1 MENIYE
7 KFLESSGVSIDS
19 RNCPKDAMFIGIKGA
34 NFDGNTFVEK
44 ALEQGCK
51 YAITDNP
58 EIGVGNPNI
67 IHVQDSLKTLQDLAH
82 YHRMMFDIPVIGIT
96 GTNGKTTSKE
106 LISTVLSKEYN
117 VLYTQGNLNN
127 HIGVPLT
134 LLRLNRSHNIAVI
147 EMGANHPKEIEFLC
161 KIARPNYGIITNV
174 GKAHL
179 EGFGSFEGVKKTK
192 GELYDFIKSV
202 DGKIFLHA
210 DNPHLCEMVYSGTL
224 FPPVIST
231 STSSVTE
238 IANPDTEPI
247 EVSGFANGLETIKY
261 GESEENFVSGNILS
275 CTPYINVELRL
286 NGNASGEKTSYK
298 IETNLIGDYNLSNIL
313 SAASIGRY
321 FGVMDEDIVAA
332 LSEYTPTNNRS
343 QCTRTERNTLIVDA
357 YNANP
362 TSMDAALRNFSKIE
376 AASKALILGDMKELG
391 EDSEAEHNKV
401 LALIKS
407 LGFTKAYFVG
417 SEFAK
422 VADSGFACFDNVE
435 SLVEYFTQ
443 HPISDSTIL
452 IKGSN
457 STRLTKIVDS
467 L

>member
-67 IHVQDSLKTLQDLAH
+67 IHVEDSLKTLQDLAH

-134 LLRLNRSHNIAVI
+134 LLRLNRSHNIAVV

-210 DNPHLCEMVYSGTL
+210 DNPHLCEMVNSGTE
-224 FPPVIST
+224 PV
-231 STSSVTE
+231 
-238 IANPDTEPI
+238 
-247 EVSGFANGLETIKY
+247 EVSMTEFANALETIKY

-313 SAASIGRY
+313 SAACIGRY
-321 FGVMDEDIVAA
+321 FGVMDEEIVSA
-332 LSEYTPTNNRS
+332 LQEYTPTNNRS
-343 QCTRTERNTLIVDA
+343 QCTRTEKNTLIVDA

-362 TSMDAALRNFSKIE
+362 TSMEAALKNFSKIE
-376 AASKALILGDMKELG
+376 TTSDKVLILGDMKELG
-391 EDSEAEHNKV
+391 EDSEAEHQKV
-401 LALIKS
+401 LTLIQS
-407 LGFTKAYFVG
+407 LGFTKCYFVG

-422 VADSGFACFDNVE
+422 VAGSEFSKCFENVE
-435 SLVEYFTQ
+435 SLAEYLTAN
-443 HPISDSTIL
+443 PISDSTIL

-457 STRLTKIVDS
+457 STKLTKIVDS

>member
-19 RNCPKDAMFIGIKGA
+19 RNCPKDAMFVGIKGA
-34 NFDGNTFVEK
+34 NFDGNLFVEK
-44 ALEQGCK
+44 ALELGCK

-67 IHVQDSLKTLQDLAH
+67 IHVEDSLKALQDLAC
-82 YHRMMFDIPVIGIT
+82 YHRCKFNIPVIGIT

-134 LLRLNRSHNIAVI
+134 LLRLNRSHNIAVV
-147 EMGANHPKEIEFLC
+147 EMGANHPEEIAFLC

-192 GELYDFIKSV
+192 GELYEWIAGV
-202 DGKIFLHA
+202 EGKIFLHA
-210 DNPHLCEMVYSGTL
+210 DNPHLVKMSGDL
-224 FPPVIST
+224 
-231 STSSVTE
+231 
-238 IANPDTEPI
+238 D
-247 EVSGFANGLETIKY
+247 TIKY
-261 GESEENFVSGNILS
+261 GEAGDNFVSGKIIS
-275 CTPYINVELRL
+275 CTPYINVNLSL
-286 NGNASGEKTSYK
+286 NGNASGENQTYE
-298 IETNLIGDYNLSNIL
+298 INTQLIGDYNLSNIL
-313 SAASIGRY
+313 SAACIGRF

-362 TSMDAALRNFSKIE
+362 TSMEAAIKNFSKIE
-376 AASKALILGDMKELG
+376 TSDKKVLILGDMKELG
-391 EDSEAEHNKV
+391 GDSEAEHIKV
-401 LALIKS
+401 LNQIKY
-407 LGFTKAYFVG
+407 LGFTECYFVG

-422 VADSGFACFDNVE
+422 VAP
-435 SLVEYFTQ
+435 SLGFTQ
-443 HPISDSTIL
+443 CFSDVDLLAEHFQSNSIENSTIL

>member
-19 RNCPKDAMFIGIKGA
+19 RNCPKDAMFVGIKGT
-34 NFDGNTFVEK
+34 NFDGNLFVEK
-44 ALEQGCK
+44 ALELGCK

-67 IHVQDSLKTLQDLAH
+67 IHVEDSLKTLQDLAC
-82 YHRMMFDIPVIGIT
+82 YHRCKFNIPVIGIT

-134 LLRLNRSHNIAVI
+134 LLRLNRSHNIAVV

-192 GELYDFIKSV
+192 GELYEWIAGV

-210 DNPHLCEMVYSGTL
+210 DNPHLVKMAGDL
-224 FPPVIST
+224 
-231 STSSVTE
+231 
-238 IANPDTEPI
+238 D
-247 EVSGFANGLETIKY
+247 TIKY
-261 GESEENFVSGNILS
+261 GEAGDNFVSGKIIS
-275 CTPYINVELRL
+275 CTPYINVNLSL
-286 NGNASGEKTSYK
+286 NGNASGESQTYE
-298 IETNLIGDYNLSNIL
+298 INTQLIGDYNLSNIL
-313 SAASIGRY
+313 SAACIGRF
-321 FGVMDEDIVAA
+321 FGVMDEDIIAA

-362 TSMDAALRNFSKIE
+362 TSMEAAIKNFSKIE
-376 AASKALILGDMKELG
+376 TSDKKVLILGDMKELG
-391 EDSEAEHNKV
+391 EDSEAEHIKV
-401 LALIKS
+401 LNQIKY
-407 LGFTKAYFVG
+407 LGFTECYFVG

-422 VADSGFACFDNVE
+422 VAPSIG
-435 SLVEYFTQ
+435 FTQ
-443 HPISDSTIL
+443 CFSDVDLLAEHFQSNSIENSTIL

-457 STRLTKIVDS
+457 STKLTKIVPS

>member
-7 KFLESSGVSIDS
+7 KFLESTAVSIDS
-19 RNCPKDAMFIGIKGA
+19 RNCQEGAMFIGIKGA
-34 NFDGNTFVEK
+34 NFDGNLFVEK

-67 IHVQDSLKTLQDLAH
+67 IHVEDSLKTLQDLAC
-82 YHRMMFDIPVIGIT
+82 YHRMKFNIPVIGIT

-117 VLYTQGNLNN
+117 TLFTLGNLNN

-134 LLRLNRSHNIAVI
+134 LLRLNRGHQIAVI

-161 KIARPNYGIITNV
+161 NIARPNFGIITNV

-192 GELYDFIKSV
+192 GELYKFISEV
-202 DGKIFLHA
+202 EGKIFLHA
-210 DNPHLCEMVYSGTL
+210 DNPHLTGMAE
-224 FPPVIST
+224 
-231 STSSVTE
+231 
-238 IANPDTEPI
+238 
-247 EVSGFANGLETIKY
+247 GLDTIKY
-261 GESEENFVSGNILS
+261 GEADCNFVSGNIVS
-275 CTPYINVELRL
+275 CTPYINVGLRL
-286 NGNASGEKTSYK
+286 DGNASGEKATYNVQ
-298 IETNLIGDYNLSNIL
+298 TQLIGDYNLSNIL
-313 SAASIGRY
+313 SAACIGRY

-332 LSEYTPTNNRS
+332 LRDYTPTNNRS
-343 QCTRTERNTLIVDA
+343 QCTKTESNTLIVDA

-376 AASKALILGDMKELG
+376 ASSKALILGDMKELG
-391 EDSEAEHNKV
+391 EDSLMEHNKI
-401 LALIKS
+401 LALIES
-407 LGFTKAYFVG
+407 LGFTQVYLVG
-417 SEFAK
+417 SEFTKSA
-422 VADSGFACFDNVE
+422 AGAYPCFENVE
-435 SLVEYFTQ
+435 ALSTYLKDN
-443 HPISDSTIL
+443 PIANATIL

-457 STRLTKIVDS
+457 STKLTKIVDS

>member
-7 KFLESSGVSIDS
+7 KFLQCSAVSIDT

-51 YAITDNP
+51 YAITDNA
-58 EIGVGNPNI
+58 EIGMGNPNI

-106 LISTVLSKEYN
+106 LISTVLNKEYN

-134 LLRLNRSHNIAVI
+134 LLRLNRSHNIAVV

-192 GELYDFIKSV
+192 GELYDFIRSV

-210 DNPHLCEMVYSGTL
+210 DNPHLCEMVNSG
-224 FPPVIST
+224 T
-231 STSSVTE
+231 STSSVIE
-238 IANPDTEPI
+238 I
-247 EVSGFANGLETIKY
+247 ANGLETIKY
-261 GESEENFVSGNILS
+261 GESEENFVSGSILS
-275 CTPYINVELRL
+275 CTPYINVSLRL

-313 SAASIGRY
+313 SAACIGRY
-321 FGVMDEDIVAA
+321 FGAMDEEIVSA
-332 LSEYTPTNNRS
+332 LQEYTPTNNRS
-343 QCTRTERNTLIVDA
+343 QCTRTEKNTLIVDA

-362 TSMDAALRNFSKIE
+362 TSMEAALKNFSKIE
-376 AASKALILGDMKELG
+376 TTSDKVLILGDMKELG
-391 EDSEAEHNKV
+391 EDSEVEHNKV

-407 LGFTKAYFVG
+407 LGFTKVYFVG

-422 VADSGFACFDNVE
+422 VAGSEFACFENVE
-435 SLVEYFTQ
+435 SLEEYFTQ

>member
-134 LLRLNRSHNIAVI
+134 LLRLNRSHNIAVV

-192 GELYDFIKSV
+192 GELYDFIQSV

-210 DNPHLCEMVYSGTL
+210 DNPHLCEMVNSGTE
-224 FPPVIST
+224 PVEVSMT
-231 STSSVTE
+231 AGNNVTE
-238 IANPDTEPI
+238 
-247 EVSGFANGLETIKY
+247 FANALETIKY

-313 SAASIGRY
+313 SAACIGRY
-321 FGVMDEDIVAA
+321 FGVMDEEIVSA
-332 LSEYTPTNNRS
+332 LQEYTPTNNRS
-343 QCTRTERNTLIVDA
+343 QCTRTEKNTLIVDA

-362 TSMDAALRNFSKIE
+362 TSVEAALKNFSKIE
-376 AASKALILGDMKELG
+376 TTSGKVLILGDMKELG

-407 LGFTKAYFVG
+407 LGFDKVYLVG
-417 SEFAK
+417 SEFTRAS
-422 VADSGFACFDNVE
+422 AGAHPCFENVDA
-435 SLVEYFTQ
+435 LKEYLTAN
-443 HPISDSTIL
+443 PIAGYTIL

>member
-1 MENIYE
+1 M
-7 KFLESSGVSIDS
+7 
-19 RNCPKDAMFIGIKGA
+19 
-34 NFDGNTFVEK
+34 
-44 ALEQGCK
+44 
-51 YAITDNP
+51 
-58 EIGVGNPNI
+58 GVGNPNI

-134 LLRLNRSHNIAVI
+134 LLRLNRSHNIAVV

-161 KIARPNYGIITNV
+161 KIARPNYGIVTNV

-192 GELYDFIKSV
+192 GELYDFIQSV

-238 IANPDTEPI
+238 IANPDTEPV
-247 EVSGFANGLETIKY
+247 EVSMTEIANGLEIIKY
-261 GESEENFVSGNILS
+261 GESEENFVSGSILS

-313 SAASIGRY
+313 SAACIGRY
-321 FGVMDEDIVAA
+321 FGVMDEEIVSA
-332 LSEYTPTNNRS
+332 LQEYTPTNNRS
-343 QCTRTERNTLIVDA
+343 QCTRTEKNTLIVDA

-362 TSMDAALRNFSKIE
+362 TSMEAALKNFSKIE
-376 AASKALILGDMKELG
+376 TTSDKVLILGDMKELG

-407 LGFTKAYFVG
+407 LGFTKVYFVG

-422 VADSGFACFDNVE
+422 VAGSEFSKCFENVE
-435 SLVEYFTQ
+435 SLAEYLTAN
-443 HPISDSTIL
+443 PISDSTIL

>member
-19 RNCPKDAMFIGIKGA
+19 RNCPKDAMFVGIKGA
-34 NFDGNTFVEK
+34 NFDGNLFVEK
-44 ALEQGCK
+44 ALELGCK

-67 IHVQDSLKTLQDLAH
+67 IHVEDSLKTLQDLAC
-82 YHRMMFDIPVIGIT
+82 YHRCKFNIPVIGIT

-117 VLYTQGNLNN
+117 VLFTQGNLNN

-134 LLRLNRSHNIAVI
+134 LLRLNRSHNIAVV

-192 GELYDFIKSV
+192 GELYEWIAGV
-202 DGKIFLHA
+202 DGKIFLHT
-210 DNPHLCEMVYSGTL
+210 DNPHLCEMAEAG
-224 FPPVIST
+224 IST
-231 STSSVTE
+231 GSMT
-238 IANPDTEPI
+238 AC
-247 EVSGFANGLETIKY
+247 IKY
-261 GESEENFVSGNILS
+261 GEAGDNFVSGKIIS
-275 CTPYINVELRL
+275 CTPYINVNLSL
-286 NGNASGEKTSYK
+286 NGNASGESQTYE
-298 IETNLIGDYNLSNIL
+298 INTQLIGDYNLSNIL
-313 SAASIGRY
+313 SAACIGRF

-362 TSMDAALRNFSKIE
+362 TSMEAAIKNFSKIE
-376 AASKALILGDMKELG
+376 TSDKKVLILGDMKELG
-391 EDSEAEHNKV
+391 EDSETEHQKV
-401 LALIKS
+401 LTLIQS
-407 LGFTKAYFVG
+407 LGFTRTYFVG
-417 SEFAK
+417 CEFAK
-422 VADSGFACFDNVE
+422 VAGDGSEKCFDNVDE
-435 SLVEYFTQ
+435 LALYVKDN
-443 HPISDSTIL
+443 PISNSTIL

-457 STRLTKIVDS
+457 STKLTKIVPS

>member
-134 LLRLNRSHNIAVI
+134 LLRLNRSHNIAVV

-192 GELYDFIKSV
+192 GELYDFIQSV

-210 DNPHLCEMVYSGTL
+210 DNPHLCEMVNSDAE
-224 FPPVIST
+224 PVEVSMT
-231 STSSVTE
+231 AGNNVTE
-238 IANPDTEPI
+238 L
-247 EVSGFANGLETIKY
+247 ANGLEIIKY
-261 GESEENFVSGNILS
+261 GESEENFVSGSILS
-275 CTPYINVELRL
+275 CTPYINVSLRL

-313 SAASIGRY
+313 SAACIGRY
-321 FGVMDEDIVAA
+321 FGVMDEEIVSA
-332 LSEYTPTNNRS
+332 LQEYTPTNNRS
-343 QCTRTERNTLIVDA
+343 QCTRTEKNTLIVDA

-362 TSMDAALRNFSKIE
+362 TSMEAALKNFSKIE
-376 AASKALILGDMKELG
+376 TTSDKVLILGDMKELG
-391 EDSEAEHNKV
+391 EDSETEHQKV
-401 LALIKS
+401 LTLIQS
-407 LGFTKAYFVG
+407 LGFTKCYFVG

-422 VADSGFACFDNVE
+422 VAGSEFSKCFENVE
-435 SLVEYFTQ
+435 SLAEYLTAN
-443 HPISDSTIL
+443 PISDSTIL

>member
-19 RNCPKDAMFIGIKGA
+19 RNCPKDAMFVGIKGA
-34 NFDGNTFVEK
+34 NFDGNLFVEK
-44 ALEQGCK
+44 ALELGCK

-67 IHVQDSLKTLQDLAH
+67 IHVEDSLKALQDLAC
-82 YHRMMFDIPVIGIT
+82 YHRCKFNIPVIGIT

-134 LLRLNRSHNIAVI
+134 LLRLNRSHNIAVV
-147 EMGANHPKEIEFLC
+147 EMGANHPEEIAFLC

-192 GELYDFIKSV
+192 GELYEWIAGV

-210 DNPHLCEMVYSGTL
+210 DNPHLVKMAGDL
-224 FPPVIST
+224 
-231 STSSVTE
+231 
-238 IANPDTEPI
+238 D
-247 EVSGFANGLETIKY
+247 TIKY
-261 GESEENFVSGNILS
+261 GEAGDNFVSGKIIS
-275 CTPYINVELRL
+275 CTPYINVNLNL
-286 NGNASGEKTSYK
+286 NGNASGENQTYE
-298 IETNLIGDYNLSNIL
+298 INTQLIGDYNLSNIL
-313 SAASIGRY
+313 SAACIGRY

-362 TSMDAALRNFSKIE
+362 TSMEAAIKNFSKIE
-376 AASKALILGDMKELG
+376 TIDKKVLILGDMKELG
-391 EDSEAEHNKV
+391 EDSEAEHIKV
-401 LALIKS
+401 LNQIKS
-407 LGFTKAYFVG
+407 LGLAECYFVG
-417 SEFAK
+417 SEFSK
-422 VADSGFACFDNVE
+422 VAP
-435 SLVEYFTQ
+435 SLGFTQ
-443 HPISDSTIL
+443 CFSDVDLLAEYLQSDPISNSTIL

-457 STRLTKIVDS
+457 STKLTKIVPS

>member
-19 RNCPKDAMFIGIKGA
+19 RNCPKDAMFVGIKGA
-34 NFDGNTFVEK
+34 NFDGNLFVEK
-44 ALEQGCK
+44 ALELGCK

-67 IHVQDSLKTLQDLAH
+67 IHVEDSLKALQDLAC
-82 YHRMMFDIPVIGIT
+82 YHRCKFNIPVIGIT

-134 LLRLNRSHNIAVI
+134 LLRLNRSHNIAVV
-147 EMGANHPKEIEFLC
+147 EMGANHPEEIAFLC

-192 GELYDFIKSV
+192 GELYDWIAGV

-210 DNPHLCEMVYSGTL
+210 DNPHLVKMAGDL
-224 FPPVIST
+224 
-231 STSSVTE
+231 
-238 IANPDTEPI
+238 D
-247 EVSGFANGLETIKY
+247 TIKY
-261 GESEENFVSGNILS
+261 GESEENFVSGKIIS
-275 CTPYINVELRL
+275 CTPYINVNLSL
-286 NGNASGEKTSYK
+286 NGNASGESQTYE
-298 IETNLIGDYNLSNIL
+298 INTQLIGDYNLSNIL
-313 SAASIGRY
+313 SAACIGRF

-362 TSMDAALRNFSKIE
+362 TSMEAAIKNFSKIE
-376 AASKALILGDMKELG
+376 TSDKKVLILGDMKELG
-391 EDSEAEHNKV
+391 EDSEAEHIKV
-401 LALIKS
+401 LNQIKS
-407 LGFTKAYFVG
+407 LGFTECYFVG

-422 VADSGFACFDNVE
+422 VAP
-435 SLVEYFTQ
+435 SLGFTQ
-443 HPISDSTIL
+443 CFYDVDLLAEHFQSNSIENSTIL

>member
-19 RNCPKDAMFIGIKGA
+19 RNCPKDAMFVGIKGA
-34 NFDGNTFVEK
+34 NFDGNLFVEK
-44 ALEQGCK
+44 ALELGCK

-67 IHVQDSLKTLQDLAH
+67 IHVEDSLKTLQDLAC
-82 YHRMMFDIPVIGIT
+82 YHRCKFNIPVIGIT

-134 LLRLNRSHNIAVI
+134 LLRLNRSHNIAVV
-147 EMGANHPKEIEFLC
+147 EMGANHPEEIAFLC

-192 GELYDFIKSV
+192 GELYEWIAGV
-202 DGKIFLHA
+202 DGKIFLHT
-210 DNPHLCEMVYSGTL
+210 DNPHLVKMAGDL
-224 FPPVIST
+224 
-231 STSSVTE
+231 
-238 IANPDTEPI
+238 D
-247 EVSGFANGLETIKY
+247 TIKY
-261 GESEENFVSGNILS
+261 GEAGDNFVSGKIIS
-275 CTPYINVELRL
+275 CTPYINVNLSL
-286 NGNASGEKTSYK
+286 NGNASGESQTYE
-298 IETNLIGDYNLSNIL
+298 INTQLIGDYNLSNIL
-313 SAASIGRY
+313 SAACIGRF

-362 TSMDAALRNFSKIE
+362 TSMEAAIKNFSKIE
-376 AASKALILGDMKELG
+376 TSDKKVLILGDMKELG
-391 EDSEAEHNKV
+391 GDSEAEHNKV

-407 LGFTKAYFVG
+407 LGFTKVYFVG
-417 SEFAK
+417 TEFAK
-422 VADSGFACFDNVE
+422 VAGSEFACFENVE
-435 SLVEYFTQ
+435 SLAEYFAQ
-443 HPISDSTIL
+443 DQISDSTIL

>member
-7 KFLESSGVSIDS
+7 KFLQCSAVSIDT

-134 LLRLNRSHNIAVI
+134 LLRLNRSHNIAVV

-192 GELYDFIKSV
+192 GELYDFIHSV

-210 DNPHLCEMVYSGTL
+210 DNPHLCEMVNA
-224 FPPVIST
+224 
-231 STSSVTE
+231 VTE
-238 IANPDTEPI
+238 PVD
-247 EVSGFANGLETIKY
+247 VSMTTGNNMPAFANALETIKY
-261 GESEENFVSGNILS
+261 GESEENFVSGSILS
-275 CTPYINVELRL
+275 CTPYINVSLRL

-313 SAASIGRY
+313 SAACIGRY
-321 FGVMDEDIVAA
+321 FGVMDEEIVSA
-332 LSEYTPTNNRS
+332 LQEYTPTNNRS
-343 QCTRTERNTLIVDA
+343 QCTRTEKNTLIVDA

-362 TSMDAALRNFSKIE
+362 TSMEAALKNFSKIE
-376 AASKALILGDMKELG
+376 TTSDKVLILGDMKELG
-391 EDSEAEHNKV
+391 EDSEAEHKKI
-401 LALIKS
+401 LALIQS
-407 LGFTKAYFVG
+407 LGFTRTYFVG

-422 VADSGFACFDNVE
+422 VAGSEFSKCFENVE
-435 SLVEYFTQ
+435 SLAEYLTAN
-443 HPISDSTIL
+443 PISDSTIL

>member
-19 RNCPKDAMFIGIKGA
+19 RNCPKDAMFVGIKGA
-34 NFDGNTFVEK
+34 NFDGNLFVEK
-44 ALEQGCK
+44 ALELGCK

-67 IHVQDSLKTLQDLAH
+67 IHVEDSLKALQDLAC
-82 YHRMMFDIPVIGIT
+82 YHRCKFNIPVIGIT

-134 LLRLNRSHNIAVI
+134 LLRLNRSHNIAVV
-147 EMGANHPKEIEFLC
+147 EMGANHPEEIAFLC
-161 KIARPNYGIITNV
+161 KIARPNFGIITNV

-192 GELYDFIKSV
+192 GELYEWIAGV

-210 DNPHLCEMVYSGTL
+210 DNPHLCDMANA
-224 FPPVIST
+224 
-231 STSSVTE
+231 VTE
-238 IANPDTEPI
+238 PV
-247 EVSGFANGLETIKY
+247 EVPAFANSLETIKY
-261 GESEENFVSGNILS
+261 GESDENFVSGSILS
-275 CTPYINVELRL
+275 CTPYINVALRL
-286 NGNASGEKTSYK
+286 NGNASGEKQSYSVA
-298 IETNLIGDYNLSNIL
+298 TQLIGDYNLSNIL
-313 SAASIGRY
+313 SAACIGRY

-362 TSMDAALRNFSKIE
+362 TSME
-376 AASKALILGDMKELG
+376 AAIKNYETG
-391 EDSEAEHNKV
+391 ENTDRNLEDTTLCTCYNVSENEVRRVIIENQLTTV
-401 LALIKS
+401 EEVTNY
-407 LGFTKAYFVG
+407 TKAG
-417 SEFAK
+417 GGCGRCKGKIQA
-422 VADSGFACFDNVE
+422 
-435 SLVEYFTQ
+435 
-443 HPISDSTIL
+443 IL
-452 IKGSN
+452 DEIHGTKG
-457 STRLTKIVDS
+457 
-467 L
+467 

>member
-19 RNCPKDAMFIGIKGA
+19 RNCPKDAMFVGIKGA
-34 NFDGNTFVEK
+34 NFDGNLFVEK
-44 ALEQGCK
+44 ALELGCK

-67 IHVQDSLKTLQDLAH
+67 IHVEDSLKALQDLAC
-82 YHRMMFDIPVIGIT
+82 YHRCKFNIPVIGIT

-134 LLRLNRSHNIAVI
+134 LLRLNRSHNIAVV
-147 EMGANHPKEIEFLC
+147 EMGANHPEEIAFLC

-192 GELYDFIKSV
+192 GELYEWIAGV
-202 DGKIFLHA
+202 EGKIFLHV
-210 DNPHLCEMVYSGTL
+210 DNPHLVKMAGDL
-224 FPPVIST
+224 
-231 STSSVTE
+231 
-238 IANPDTEPI
+238 D
-247 EVSGFANGLETIKY
+247 TIKY
-261 GESEENFVSGNILS
+261 GEAGDNFVSGKIIS
-275 CTPYINVELRL
+275 CTPYINVNLSL
-286 NGNASGEKTSYK
+286 NGNASGESQTYEINSQ
-298 IETNLIGDYNLSNIL
+298 LIGDYNLSNIL
-313 SAASIGRY
+313 SAACIGRY

-332 LSEYTPTNNRS
+332 LRDYTPTNNRS

-362 TSMDAALRNFSKIE
+362 TSMEAAIKNFSKIE
-376 AASKALILGDMKELG
+376 TSDKKVLILGDMKELG
-391 EDSEAEHNKV
+391 GDSEAEHVKV
-401 LALIKS
+401 LNQIKS
-407 LGFTKAYFVG
+407 LGFTECYFVG

-422 VADSGFACFDNVE
+422 VAP
-435 SLVEYFTQ
+435 SLGFTQ
-443 HPISDSTIL
+443 CFSDVDLLAEHFQSNSIENSTIL

>member
-134 LLRLNRSHNIAVI
+134 LLRLNRSHNIAVV

-192 GELYDFIKSV
+192 GELYDFIHSV

-210 DNPHLCEMVYSGTL
+210 DNSHLCEMVYSGTE
-224 FPPVIST
+224 
-231 STSSVTE
+231 SV
-238 IANPDTEPI
+238 
-247 EVSGFANGLETIKY
+247 EVSMTEFANALETIKY

-313 SAASIGRY
+313 SAACIGRY
-321 FGVMDEDIVAA
+321 FGVMDEEIVSA
-332 LSEYTPTNNRS
+332 LQEYTPTNNRS
-343 QCTRTERNTLIVDA
+343 QCTRTEKNTLIVDA

-362 TSMDAALRNFSKIE
+362 TSMEAALKNFSKIE
-376 AASKALILGDMKELG
+376 TTSDRVLILGDMKELG
-391 EDSEAEHNKV
+391 EDSEAEHQKV
-401 LALIKS
+401 LALIQS
-407 LGFTKAYFVG
+407 LGFTRTYFVG

-422 VADSGFACFDNVE
+422 VVGSEFSKCFENVE
-435 SLVEYFTQ
+435 SLAEYLTAD
-443 HPISDSTIL
+443 PISDSTIL

>member
-19 RNCPKDAMFIGIKGA
+19 RNCPKDAMFVGIKGA
-34 NFDGNTFVEK
+34 NFDGNLFVEK
-44 ALEQGCK
+44 ALELGCK

-67 IHVQDSLKTLQDLAH
+67 IHVEDSLKTLQDLAC
-82 YHRMMFDIPVIGIT
+82 YHRCKFNIPVIGIT

-134 LLRLNRSHNIAVI
+134 LLRLNRSHNIAVV

-161 KIARPNYGIITNV
+161 KIARPNFGIITNV

-192 GELYDFIKSV
+192 GELYDFIQSV

-210 DNPHLCEMVYSGTL
+210 DNPHLCEMVDSG
-224 FPPVIST
+224 T

-238 IANPDTEPI
+238 IAN
-247 EVSGFANGLETIKY
+247 VLETIKY
-261 GESEENFVSGNILS
+261 GESEENFVSGKIIS
-275 CTPYINVELRL
+275 CTPYINVSLNL
-286 NGNASGEKTSYK
+286 NGNASGENQTYE
-298 IETNLIGDYNLSNIL
+298 INTQLIGDYNLSNIL
-313 SAASIGRY
+313 SAACIGRY

-362 TSMDAALRNFSKIE
+362 TSMEAAIKNFSNIQTAENKV
-376 AASKALILGDMKELG
+376 LILGDMKELG
-391 EDSEAEHNKV
+391 EDSEVEHNKV

-407 LGFTKAYFVG
+407 LGFTRVYFVG

-422 VADSGFACFDNVE
+422 VAGSEFACFENVE
-435 SLVEYFTQ
+435 LLAEYLTTN
-443 HPISDSTIL
+443 PISDSTIL

>member
-134 LLRLNRSHNIAVI
+134 LLRLNRSHNIAVV

-192 GELYDFIKSV
+192 GELYDFIQSV

-210 DNPHLCEMVYSGTL
+210 DNPHLCEMVDSG
-224 FPPVIST
+224 T

-238 IANPDTEPI
+238 IAN
-247 EVSGFANGLETIKY
+247 ALETIKY
-261 GESEENFVSGNILS
+261 GESEENFVSGSILS
-275 CTPYINVELRL
+275 CTPYINVNLRL

-313 SAASIGRY
+313 SAACIGRY
-321 FGVMDEDIVAA
+321 FGVMDEEIVSA
-332 LSEYTPTNNRS
+332 LQEYTPTNNRS
-343 QCTRTERNTLIVDA
+343 QCTRTEKNTLIVDA

-362 TSMDAALRNFSKIE
+362 TSMEAALKNFSKIE
-376 AASKALILGDMKELG
+376 TTSDKVLILGDMKELG
-391 EDSEAEHNKV
+391 EDSESEHQKV
-401 LALIKS
+401 LTLIQS

-422 VADSGFACFDNVE
+422 VAGSEFSKCFENVE
-435 SLVEYFTQ
+435 SLAEYLTAN
-443 HPISDSTIL
+443 PISDSTIL

>member
-238 IANPDTEPI
+238 IAN
-247 EVSGFANGLETIKY
+247 GLETIKY
-261 GESEENFVSGNILS
+261 GESEENFVSGSILS

-313 SAASIGRY
+313 SAACIGRY
-321 FGVMDEDIVAA
+321 FGVMDEEIVSA
-332 LSEYTPTNNRS
+332 LQEYTPTNNRS
-343 QCTRTERNTLIVDA
+343 QCTRTEKNTLIVDA

-362 TSMDAALRNFSKIE
+362 TSMEAALKNFSKIE
-376 AASKALILGDMKELG
+376 TTSGKVLILGDMKELG

-422 VADSGFACFDNVE
+422 VADSEFACFENVE
-435 SLVEYFTQ
+435 SLAEYFSQ
-443 HPISDSTIL
+443 NPISDSTIL

>member
-7 KFLESSGVSIDS
+7 KFLESTAVSIDS
-19 RNCPKDAMFIGIKGA
+19 RNCPEGAMFIGIKGA
-34 NFDGNTFVEK
+34 NFDGNLFVEK

-67 IHVQDSLKTLQDLAH
+67 IHVADSLKTLQDLAA
-82 YHRMMFDIPVIGIT
+82 YHRMKFNIPVIAIT

-117 VLYTQGNLNN
+117 TLFTLGNLNN

-134 LLRLNRSHNIAVI
+134 LLRLNRGHNIAVI

-161 KIARPNYGIITNV
+161 NIARPNFGIITNV

-192 GELYDFIKSV
+192 GELYEFIRGV
-202 DGKIFLHA
+202 EGRIFLHA
-210 DNPHLCEMVYSGTL
+210 DNPHLTEMA
-224 FPPVIST
+224 
-231 STSSVTE
+231 E
-238 IANPDTEPI
+238 
-247 EVSGFANGLETIKY
+247 GLDTIKY
-261 GESEENFVSGNILS
+261 GEADCNFVSGNIVS
-275 CTPYINVELRL
+275 CTPYINVDLRL
-286 NGNASGEKTSYK
+286 NGNASGEKQSYSVA
-298 IETNLIGDYNLSNIL
+298 TQLIGDYNLSNIL
-313 SAASIGRY
+313 SAACIGRY

-332 LSEYTPTNNRS
+332 LREYTPNNNRS
-343 QCTRTERNTLIVDA
+343 QCTRTEKNTLIVDA

-391 EDSEAEHNKV
+391 EDSIMEHNKI
-401 LALIKS
+401 LALIES
-407 LGFTKAYFVG
+407 LGFDKVYLVG
-417 SEFAK
+417 SEFTRA
-422 VADSGFACFDNVE
+422 AAGAHPCFENVDA
-435 SLVEYFTQ
+435 LKEYLTAN
-443 HPISDSTIL
+443 PIAGYTIL

-457 STRLTKIVDS
+457 STKLTKIVDS

>member
-7 KFLESSGVSIDS
+7 KFLQSTAVSIDS
-19 RNCPKDAMFIGIKGA
+19 RNCPEGAMFIGIKGT
-34 NFDGNTFVEK
+34 NFDGNLFVEK

-67 IHVQDSLKTLQDLAH
+67 IHVEDSLKTLQDLAA
-82 YHRMMFDIPVIGIT
+82 YHRMKFNIPVIAIT

-106 LISTVLSKEYN
+106 LISTVLIKEYN
-117 VLYTQGNLNN
+117 TLFTLGNLNN

-134 LLRLNRSHNIAVI
+134 LLRLNRGHNIAVI

-161 KIARPNYGIITNV
+161 NIARPNFGIITNV

-192 GELYDFIKSV
+192 GELYEFIRGV
-202 DGKIFLHA
+202 EGKIFLHA
-210 DNPHLCEMVYSGTL
+210 DNPHLCEML
-224 FPPVIST
+224 
-231 STSSVTE
+231 
-238 IANPDTEPI
+238 NPDTEPV
-247 EVSGFANGLETIKY
+247 EVSMTAGNNVPAIANALETIKY

-275 CTPYINVELRL
+275 CTPYINVALRL
-286 NGNASGEKTSYK
+286 NGNASGEKASY
-298 IETNLIGDYNLSNIL
+298 EVATNLIGDYNLSNIL
-313 SAASIGRY
+313 SAACIGRY
-321 FGVMDEDIVAA
+321 FGVMDEDIVSA

-343 QCTRTERNTLIVDA
+343 QCTKTESNTLIVDA

-362 TSMDAALRNFSKIE
+362 TSMDAALKNFSHIQ
-376 AASKALILGDMKELG
+376 AQNKALILGDMKELG
-391 EDSEAEHNKV
+391 EDSIMEHNKI
-401 LALIKS
+401 LALIES
-407 LGFTKAYFVG
+407 LRFDKVYLVG
-417 SEFAK
+417 SEFTRA
-422 VADSGFACFDNVE
+422 AAGAHPCFENVDA
-435 SLVEYFTQ
+435 LKEYLTAN
-443 HPISDSTIL
+443 PIVDYTIL

-457 STRLTKIVDS
+457 STKLTQIINS

>member
-7 KFLESSGVSIDS
+7 KFLQSNGVSIDS
-19 RNCPKDAMFIGIKGA
+19 RNCPKDAMFVGIKGA
-34 NFDGNTFVEK
+34 NFDGNLFVEK
-44 ALEQGCK
+44 ALELGCK

-67 IHVQDSLKTLQDLAH
+67 IHVEDSLKTLQDLAC
-82 YHRMMFDIPVIGIT
+82 YHRCKFNIPVIGIT

-134 LLRLNRSHNIAVI
+134 LLRLNRSHNIAVV
-147 EMGANHPKEIEFLC
+147 EMGANHPEEIAFLC
-161 KIARPNYGIITNV
+161 KIARPNFGIITNV

-192 GELYDFIKSV
+192 GELYEWIAGV

-210 DNPHLCEMVYSGTL
+210 DNPHLVKMAGDL
-224 FPPVIST
+224 
-231 STSSVTE
+231 
-238 IANPDTEPI
+238 D
-247 EVSGFANGLETIKY
+247 TIKY
-261 GESEENFVSGNILS
+261 GEAGDNFVSGKIIS
-275 CTPYINVELRL
+275 CTPYINVNLSL
-286 NGNASGEKTSYK
+286 NGNASGESQTYE
-298 IETNLIGDYNLSNIL
+298 INTQLIGDYNLSNIL
-313 SAASIGRY
+313 SAACIGRY

-362 TSMDAALRNFSKIE
+362 TSMEAAIKNFSKIE
-376 AASKALILGDMKELG
+376 TSDKKVLILGDMKELG
-391 EDSEAEHNKV
+391 EDSEAEHIKV
-401 LALIKS
+401 LNQIKS
-407 LGFTKAYFVG
+407 LGLAECYFVG
-417 SEFAK
+417 SEFSK
-422 VADSGFACFDNVE
+422 VAP
-435 SLVEYFTQ
+435 SLGFTQ
-443 HPISDSTIL
+443 CFSDVDLLAEYLQSDPISNSTIL

-457 STRLTKIVDS
+457 STKLTKIVPS

>member
-7 KFLESSGVSIDS
+7 KFLQCSAVSIDT

-51 YAITDNP
+51 YAITDNA

-134 LLRLNRSHNIAVI
+134 LLRLNRSHNIAVV

-161 KIARPNYGIITNV
+161 KIARPNYGVITNV

-192 GELYDFIKSV
+192 GELYDFIHSV

-210 DNPHLCEMVYSGTL
+210 DNPHLCEMVNSN
-224 FPPVIST
+224 
-231 STSSVTE
+231 
-238 IANPDTEPI
+238 A
-247 EVSGFANGLETIKY
+247 LETIKY
-261 GESEENFVSGNILS
+261 GESEENFVSGSIIS
-275 CTPYINVELRL
+275 CTPYINVSLRL

-313 SAASIGRY
+313 SAACIGRY
-321 FGVMDEDIVAA
+321 FGVMDEEIVSA
-332 LSEYTPTNNRS
+332 LQEYTPTNNRS
-343 QCTRTERNTLIVDA
+343 QCTRTEKNTLIVDA

-362 TSMDAALRNFSKIE
+362 TSMEAALKNFSHIQ
-376 AASKALILGDMKELG
+376 AQNKALILGDMKELG
-391 EDSEAEHNKV
+391 EDSIMEHNKI
-401 LALIKS
+401 LALIES
-407 LGFTKAYFVG
+407 LRFDKVYLVG
-417 SEFAK
+417 SEFTRA
-422 VADSGFACFDNVE
+422 AAGAHPCFENVDA
-435 SLVEYFTQ
+435 LKEYLTAN
-443 HPISDSTIL
+443 PIVDYTIL

-457 STRLTKIVDS
+457 STKLTQIINS

>member
-7 KFLESSGVSIDS
+7 KFLESTAVSIDS
-19 RNCPKDAMFIGIKGA
+19 RNCPEGAMFIGIKGA
-34 NFDGNTFVEK
+34 NFDGNLFVEK

-58 EIGVGNPNI
+58 EIGVDNPNI
-67 IHVQDSLKTLQDLAH
+67 IHVEDSLKTLQDLAC
-82 YHRMMFDIPVIGIT
+82 YHRMKFNIPVIGIT

-117 VLYTQGNLNN
+117 TLFTLGNLNN

-134 LLRLNRSHNIAVI
+134 LLRLNRGHQIAVI

-161 KIARPNYGIITNV
+161 NIARPNFGIITNV

-192 GELYDFIKSV
+192 GELYAFINKV
-202 DGKIFLHA
+202 EGKVFLHA
-210 DNPHLCEMVYSGTL
+210 DNPHLTDMANAVIEPVEMSAY
-224 FPPVIST
+224 
-231 STSSVTE
+231 
-238 IANPDTEPI
+238 
-247 EVSGFANGLETIKY
+247 IKY
-261 GESEENFVSGNILS
+261 GEADENFVSGNIVS
-275 CTPYINVELRL
+275 CTPYINVDLRL
-286 NGNASGEKTSYK
+286 NGNSTGEKASYNVQ
-298 IETNLIGDYNLSNIL
+298 TQLIGDYNLSNIL
-313 SAASIGRY
+313 SAACIGRY

-332 LSEYTPTNNRS
+332 LRDYTPTNNRS
-343 QCTRTERNTLIVDA
+343 QCTKTESNTLIVDA

-376 AASKALILGDMKELG
+376 ANSKALILGDMKELG
-391 EDSEAEHNKV
+391 EDSIMEHKKI
-401 LALIKS
+401 LALIES
-407 LGFTKAYFVG
+407 LGFERVYLVG
-417 SEFAK
+417 SEFTKSA
-422 VADSGFACFDNVE
+422 AGAYLCFENVE
-435 SLVEYFTQ
+435 ALKEYLATN
-443 HPISDSTIL
+443 PIKDYTIL

-457 STRLTKIVDS
+457 STRLTQIVPS

>member
-7 KFLESSGVSIDS
+7 KFLQCSAVSIDT

-134 LLRLNRSHNIAVI
+134 LLRLNRSHNIAVV

-179 EGFGSFEGVKKTK
+179 EGFGSFEGVKNTK

-210 DNPHLCEMVYSGTL
+210 DNPHLCEMVNSDAE
-224 FPPVIST
+224 PVEVSMT
-231 STSSVTE
+231 AGNNVTE
-238 IANPDTEPI
+238 L
-247 EVSGFANGLETIKY
+247 ANGLEIIKY
-261 GESEENFVSGNILS
+261 GESEENFVSGSILS
-275 CTPYINVELRL
+275 CTPYINVSLRL

-313 SAASIGRY
+313 SAACIGRY
-321 FGVMDEDIVAA
+321 FGVMDEEIVSA
-332 LSEYTPTNNRS
+332 LQEYTPTNNRS
-343 QCTRTERNTLIVDA
+343 QCTRTEKNTLIVDA

-362 TSMDAALRNFSKIE
+362 TSMEAALKNFSKIE
-376 AASKALILGDMKELG
+376 TTSDKVLILGDMKELG
-391 EDSEAEHNKV
+391 EDSEAEHQKV
-401 LALIKS
+401 LTLIQS
-407 LGFTKAYFVG
+407 LGFTKCYFVG

-422 VADSGFACFDNVE
+422 VAGSEFSKCFENVE
-435 SLVEYFTQ
+435 SLAEYLTAN
-443 HPISDSTIL
+443 PISDSTIL

>member
-7 KFLESSGVSIDS
+7 KFLQCSAVSIDT

-51 YAITDNP
+51 YAITDNA

-134 LLRLNRSHNIAVI
+134 LLRLNRSHNIAVV

-210 DNPHLCEMVYSGTL
+210 DNPHLCEML
-224 FPPVIST
+224 
-231 STSSVTE
+231 
-238 IANPDTEPI
+238 NPDTEPV
-247 EVSGFANGLETIKY
+247 EVSMTAGNNVPAIANALETIKY
-261 GESEENFVSGNILS
+261 GEADENFVSGNILS
-275 CTPYINVELRL
+275 CTPYINVSLRL

-313 SAASIGRY
+313 SAACIGRY
-321 FGVMDEDIVAA
+321 FGVMDEEIVSA
-332 LSEYTPTNNRS
+332 LQEYTPTNNRS
-343 QCTRTERNTLIVDA
+343 QCTKTESNTLIVDA

-376 AASKALILGDMKELG
+376 TSDKKVLILGDMKELG
-391 EDSEAEHNKV
+391 EDSEAEHIKV
-401 LALIKS
+401 LNQIKS
-407 LGFTKAYFVG
+407 LSFTECYFVG

-422 VADSGFACFDNVE
+422 VAP
-435 SLVEYFTQ
+435 SLGFTQ
-443 HPISDSTIL
+443 CFSDVDLLSEYLQSNQISNSTIL

-457 STRLTKIVDS
+457 STKLTKIVPS

>member
-19 RNCPKDAMFIGIKGA
+19 RNCPKDAMFVGIKGA
-34 NFDGNTFVEK
+34 NFDGNLFVEK
-44 ALEQGCK
+44 ALELGCK

-67 IHVQDSLKTLQDLAH
+67 IHVEDSLKTLQDLAC
-82 YHRMMFDIPVIGIT
+82 YHRCKFNIPVIGIT

-117 VLYTQGNLNN
+117 VLFTQGNLNN

-134 LLRLNRSHNIAVI
+134 LLRLNRSHNIAVV

-192 GELYDFIKSV
+192 GELYDFIQSV

-210 DNPHLCEMVYSGTL
+210 DNPHLCDM
-224 FPPVIST
+224 
-231 STSSVTE
+231 
-238 IANPDTEPI
+238 AN
-247 EVSGFANGLETIKY
+247 ALEAIKY
-261 GESEENFVSGNILS
+261 GESEENFVSGSILS

-313 SAASIGRY
+313 SAACIGRY
-321 FGVMDEDIVAA
+321 FGVMDEEIVSA
-332 LSEYTPTNNRS
+332 LQEYTPTNNRS
-343 QCTRTERNTLIVDA
+343 QCTRTEKNTLIVDA

-362 TSMDAALRNFSKIE
+362 TSMEAALKNFSKIE
-376 AASKALILGDMKELG
+376 TTSEKVLILGDMKELG

-407 LGFTKAYFVG
+407 LGFTKVYFVG

-422 VADSGFACFDNVE
+422 VAGSEFACFENVE
-435 SLVEYFTQ
+435 SLAEYLAQ
-443 HPISDSTIL
+443 NPISDSTIL

>member
-67 IHVQDSLKTLQDLAH
+67 IHVEDSLKTLQDLAH

-134 LLRLNRSHNIAVI
+134 LLRLNRSHNVAVV

-179 EGFGSFEGVKKTK
+179 EGFGSFDGVKKTK

-210 DNPHLCEMVYSGTL
+210 DNPHLCEM
-224 FPPVIST
+224 
-231 STSSVTE
+231 
-238 IANPDTEPI
+238 
-247 EVSGFANGLETIKY
+247 ANGLETIKY

-298 IETNLIGDYNLSNIL
+298 IETNLIGDYNLSNVL
-313 SAASIGRY
+313 SAACIGRY
-321 FGVMDEDIVAA
+321 FGVMDEEIVSA
-332 LSEYTPTNNRS
+332 LQEYTPKNNRS
-343 QCTRTERNTLIVDA
+343 QCTRTEKNTLIVDA

-362 TSMDAALRNFSKIE
+362 TSMEAALKNFSKIE
-376 AASKALILGDMKELG
+376 TTSAKVLILGDMKELG
-391 EDSEAEHNKV
+391 EDSEAEHQKV
-401 LALIKS
+401 LALIQS
-407 LGFTKAYFVG
+407 LGFTKTYFVG

-422 VADSGFACFDNVE
+422 VAGSEFSKCFDNVE
-435 SLVEYFTQ
+435 SLAEYFTAN
-443 HPISDSTIL
+443 PISDSTIL

>member
-19 RNCPKDAMFIGIKGA
+19 RNCPKDAMFVGIKGA
-34 NFDGNTFVEK
+34 NFDGNLFVEK
-44 ALEQGCK
+44 ALELGSK

-67 IHVQDSLKTLQDLAH
+67 IHVEDSLKALQDLAC
-82 YHRMMFDIPVIGIT
+82 YHRCKFNIPVIGIT

-134 LLRLNRSHNIAVI
+134 LLRLNRSHNIAVV
-147 EMGANHPKEIEFLC
+147 EMGANHPEEIAFLC
-161 KIARPNYGIITNV
+161 KIARPNFGIITNV

-192 GELYDFIKSV
+192 GELYEWIAGV
-202 DGKIFLHA
+202 EGKIFLHA
-210 DNPHLCEMVYSGTL
+210 DNPHLVKMAGDL
-224 FPPVIST
+224 
-231 STSSVTE
+231 
-238 IANPDTEPI
+238 D
-247 EVSGFANGLETIKY
+247 TIKY
-261 GESEENFVSGNILS
+261 GEAGDNFVSGKIIS
-275 CTPYINVELRL
+275 CTPYINVNLSL
-286 NGNASGEKTSYK
+286 NGNASGESQTYE
-298 IETNLIGDYNLSNIL
+298 INTQLIGDYNLSNIL
-313 SAASIGRY
+313 SAACIGRF

-362 TSMDAALRNFSKIE
+362 TSMEAAIKNFSKIE
-376 AASKALILGDMKELG
+376 TSDKKVLILGDMKELG
-391 EDSEAEHNKV
+391 GDSEAEHVKV
-401 LALIKS
+401 LNQIKS
-407 LGFTKAYFVG
+407 LGFTECYFVG

-422 VADSGFACFDNVE
+422 VAP
-435 SLVEYFTQ
+435 SLGFTQ
-443 HPISDSTIL
+443 CFSDVDLLAEHFQSNSIENSTIL

-457 STRLTKIVDS
+457 STKLTKIVPS